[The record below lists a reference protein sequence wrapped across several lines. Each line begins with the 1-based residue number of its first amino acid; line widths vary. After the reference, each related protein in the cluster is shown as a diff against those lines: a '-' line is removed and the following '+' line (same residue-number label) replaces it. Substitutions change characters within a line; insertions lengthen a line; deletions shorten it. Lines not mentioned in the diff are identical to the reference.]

1 MPIWYFWQWALYTL
15 HWRELFPSWGLLWML
30 GKNIAVDS
38 LQKSNVDKVFACGD
52 ATTGASL
59 VVKAMAAGKKT
70 AEAIDRYLK

>member
-1 MPIWYFWQWALYTL
+1 MGFVHPALEGIVS
-15 HWRELFPSWGLLWML
+15 ELELAVDAR
-30 GKNIAVDS
+30 KNIAVDS

>member
-1 MPIWYFWQWALYTL
+1 VDA
-15 HWRELFPSWGLLWML
+15 R
-30 GKNIAVDS
+30 KNIAVDS